1 MSATGLKM
9 QSDHMVQLKQSTE
22 TGGGMGTETTAGSGF
37 SRIVNVLA
45 VDDEEMNLE
54 ILMKHLNKA
63 HFHTTPVSSGEAA
76 WDYLTAHPGK
86 VDVVVLDK
94 MMPGMS
100 GIDLLKKIKADPA
113 MRNVMVILQTASV
126 GTAEMVEGIQAGAY
140 YYVTK
145 PYAAELLLSIVH
157 SAARDF
163 LEMEQLR
170 EQMTHNA
177 RILEVTEICHFS
189 IRTPEDAHM
198 LALHLASFFKETLA
212 ICTGLSALMENA
224 IEHGN
229 LGIGIDN
236 KRQWMTDG
244 TWDKEFTAR
253 LNTPENTNKKVMVS
267 FQKLPEAARI
277 LISDEGKGFQAS
289 SFQQLD
295 PSRLT
300 SPNGRGI
307 AIASLSREYTIEY
320 LGDGSKVCMTIPI
333 AGSHSGGETS
343 RQNLN

>member
-1 MSATGLKM
+1 MSVSGLMMNTLNTGQSKQLAGAKM
-9 QSDHMVQLKQSTE
+9 EL
-22 TGGGMGTETTAGSGF
+22 
-37 SRIVNVLA
+37 SRTVNILA

-63 HFHTTPVSSGEAA
+63 QFKAVPVASGEAA
-76 WDYLTAHPGK
+76 WEYLNQNPGK
-86 VDVVVLDK
+86 IDVVILDK

-100 GIDLLKKIKADPA
+100 GIDLLKKIKADPSLKHLL
-113 MRNVMVILQTASV
+113 VILQTASV
-126 GTAEMVEGIQAGAY
+126 GSAEMIEGIQAGAY

-145 PYAAELLLSIVH
+145 PYAAELLLSITL

-163 LEMEQLR
+163 LEMEKLR
-170 EQMTHNA
+170 EQMTHNS

-189 IRTPEDAHM
+189 IRTPEDAQM
-198 LALHLASFFKETLA
+198 LALHLASFFTNTLA

-224 IEHGN
+224 IEHGS
-229 LGIGIDN
+229 LGIGINN
-236 KRQWMTDG
+236 KRQWLTDG
-244 TWDKEFTAR
+244 TWDRELLTR
-253 LNTPENTNKKVMVS
+253 LKAPENIHKKVMVS
-267 FQKLPEAARI
+267 FQKIPEAARI
-277 LISDEGKGFQAS
+277 LISDEGKGFHAS
-289 SFQQLD
+289 SFQKLD

-307 AIASLSREYTIEY
+307 AIASLAREYTIEY

-333 AGSHSGGETS
+333 SGSHSGGETS

>member
-1 MSATGLKM
+1 MNPLTAAQSKQLGGSATPLGR
-9 QSDHMVQLKQSTE
+9 V
-22 TGGGMGTETTAGSGF
+22 
-37 SRIVNVLA
+37 VNVLA

-63 HFHTTPVSSGEAA
+63 QLHTTPVPSGEAA
-76 WDYLTAHPGK
+76 WDYLTKNPTK
-86 VDVVVLDK
+86 VDIVVLDK

-100 GIDLLKKIKADPA
+100 GIDLLRKIKADP
-113 MRNVMVILQTASV
+113 NLKHLLVILQTASV
-126 GTAEMVEGIQAGAY
+126 GTAEMIEGIQAGAY

-145 PYAAELLLSIVH
+145 PYAAELLLSIVR

-170 EQMTHNA
+170 EQVTHNS

-198 LALHLASFFKETLA
+198 LALHLASFFTNTLA

-229 LGIGIDN
+229 LNIGIDN
-236 KRQWMTDG
+236 KRQWLTDS
-244 TWDKEFTAR
+244 TWDKEFNAR
-253 LNTPENTNKKVMVS
+253 LNAPENNHKKVMVS

-277 LISDEGKGFQAS
+277 LISDEGEGFHSS
-289 SFQQLD
+289 SFQKLD

-307 AIASLSREYTIEY
+307 AIASMAREYSIEY
-320 LGDGSKVCMTIPI
+320 LGDGSKVCMTIHI
-333 AGSHSGGETS
+333 SGSSSGGETS
-343 RQNLN
+343 LQNLN